1 MFMVPIIKSKTRMT
15 KRSVINIPEHILRK
29 SNINSGIPVWII
41 TDGEIIVIKNIFQK
55 PSEVS
60 PPIIRRLR
68 GAFRRFVSR

>member
-1 MFMVPIIKSKTRMT
+1 MVPIIKSKTRMT

-55 PSEVS
+55 PSEVP
-60 PPIIRRLR
+60 PPIIGRLR

>member
-41 TDGEIIVIKNIFQK
+41 TDGEIIVIKNIFQN
-55 PSEVS
+55 PSKVS
-60 PPIIRRLR
+60 PHIIGRLR

>member
-41 TDGEIIVIKNIFQK
+41 TDGEIIVIKNIFQN
-55 PSEVS
+55 PSKVS
-60 PPIIRRLR
+60 PPIIVRLR
-68 GAFRRFVSR
+68 GVFRRFVSR